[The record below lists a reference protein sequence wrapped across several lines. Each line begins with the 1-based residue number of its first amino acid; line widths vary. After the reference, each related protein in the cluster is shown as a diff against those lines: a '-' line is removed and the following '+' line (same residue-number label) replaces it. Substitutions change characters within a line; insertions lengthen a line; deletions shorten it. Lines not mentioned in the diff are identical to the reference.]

1 MQSFLSSI
9 SSNLL
14 TQPAYIIGLLV
25 FVGMVALKR
34 PVYEAVASMVK
45 AVVGYFILSIGSG
58 GFTST
63 FRPIVN
69 ALASK
74 FNITAALIDTY
85 TQQAQMNDPVEGFF
99 ASYLFLPLSYLC
111 HFHRR
116 QLRSGR
122 LWQVHKDPY
131 FIHNRSHHS
140 VLLLT
145 LVLDDHH
152 LKTGIL
158 QYAYSCCLRY
168 LLWCLGFCRFQ
179 LHG

>member
-1 MQSFLSSI
+1 MQQIFSSL

-25 FVGMVALKR
+25 FIGMVALKK
-34 PVYEAVASMVK
+34 PLYEALSSMIK

-85 TQQAQMNDPVEGFF
+85 TQQAQMNDPVNGFF
-99 ASYLFLPLSYLC
+99 VGEHADAMGYIMIAFVISIIVNFILVGFGKYTKIRTLFTTGHIMMQQSATGMWMMIFFLSLSTA
-111 HFHRR
+111 
-116 QLRSGR
+116 LS
-122 LWQVHKDPY
+122 
-131 FIHNRSHHS
+131 
-140 VLLLT
+140 LT
-145 LVLDDHH
+145 LISSIAA
-152 LKTGIL
+152 KE
-158 QYAYSCCLRY
+158 
-168 LLWCLGFCRFQ
+168 
-179 LHG
+179 

>member
-74 FNITAALIDTY
+74 FNSRSSETWHLVARNA
-85 TQQAQMNDPVEGFF
+85 QASVKRLEEAQVG
-99 ASYLFLPLSYLC
+99 YGT
-111 HFHRR
+111 RR
-116 QLRSGR
+116 
-122 LWQVHKDPY
+122 
-131 FIHNRSHHS
+131 NR
-140 VLLLT
+140 
-145 LVLDDHH
+145 
-152 LKTGIL
+152 
-158 QYAYSCCLRY
+158 YSARVA
-168 LLWCLGFCRFQ
+168 
-179 LHG
+179 